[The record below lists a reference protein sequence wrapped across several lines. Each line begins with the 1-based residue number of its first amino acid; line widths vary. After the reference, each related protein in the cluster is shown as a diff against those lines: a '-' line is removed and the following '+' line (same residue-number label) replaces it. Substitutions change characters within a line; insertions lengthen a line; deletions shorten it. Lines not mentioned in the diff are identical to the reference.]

1 MYSKRERLANAIWNK
16 MEPLM
21 EAAKSCGQPMSVRF
35 DAKNNISIKGF
46 NEEADEFV
54 AAIEKAEEEYSIRWD
69 IITISFVARK
79 AEKNKDIKVEWKTD
93 PDTGV
98 YIDWSEYFEFS
109 V

>member
-16 MEPLM
+16 MEPLL
-21 EAAKSCGQPMSVRF
+21 ESAKSCGQPMSIRF
-35 DAKNNISIKGF
+35 DAKHTISIKGF

-54 AAIEKAEEEYSIRWD
+54 AAVEKEEDALSIRWD
-69 IITISFVARK
+69 IKTISFVAKK
-79 AEKNKDIKVEWKTD
+79 AEKNENIKTEWKGD